1 MRVQVGK
8 TECDYAQHTE
18 ANHGKVVQALTDEL
32 RETAVQLSKL
42 QGAEKRY
49 ERLVGELEAQHE
61 EKVRSLTAELEQRDV
76 RLVEA
81 AESAERKLASAVAVK
96 VRMIESRDEKLREL
110 HAGAKEAALRLDDVR
125 AEFVEERASL
135 QAVCDERLS
144 TIRSICGR
152 LGGQPTVNRNDEEL
166 ESMQG
171 SSCTM
176 SRTAMSRRIGD
187 VLGVVGEE
195 SEISLQSLVDAL
207 IAGGYLPL
215 LWETEE
221 VWEMRMDWLEESRNE
236 LTLEWSAA
244 LAMRIRDKLT
254 ISYDKMDEL
263 RYMLSHHRVG
273 KQLRPRTW
281 KINPWTGARLF
292 FRSRSVRV
300 PAFSA
305 GPGSWPSRNCATAS
319 PWTRRV
325 GSRSE
330 VLRPRSPFSTIATK
344 PGGSSSRSTRIR
356 RSSPCWAPMARA
368 SASAA

>member
-1 MRVQVGK
+1 MGWERQQRCSGSPQVAATPATSTATSRGGRPTLAAANEALKEKLAILQEENNVLRVQVGK

-96 VRMIESRDEKLREL
+96 VRMVESRDEKLREL

-152 LGGQPTVNRNDEEL
+152 LGGQPTVNRNDKEL

-176 SRTAMSRRIGD
+176 SRTAMSR
-187 VLGVVGEE
+187 
-195 SEISLQSLVDAL
+195 
-207 IAGGYLPL
+207 
-215 LWETEE
+215 
-221 VWEMRMDWLEESRNE
+221 
-236 LTLEWSAA
+236 
-244 LAMRIRDKLT
+244 
-254 ISYDKMDEL
+254 
-263 RYMLSHHRVG
+263 
-273 KQLRPRTW
+273 
-281 KINPWTGARLF
+281 
-292 FRSRSVRV
+292 
-300 PAFSA
+300 
-305 GPGSWPSRNCATAS
+305 
-319 PWTRRV
+319 
-325 GSRSE
+325 
-330 VLRPRSPFSTIATK
+330 
-344 PGGSSSRSTRIR
+344 
-356 RSSPCWAPMARA
+356 
-368 SASAA
+368 

>member
-1 MRVQVGK
+1 MLRVQVGK

-96 VRMIESRDEKLREL
+96 VRMVESRDEKLREL

-207 IAGGYLPL
+207 VAGGYLPL

-221 VWEMRMDWLEESRNE
+221 VWEMRMDWLEESRDE

-273 KQLRPRTW
+273 KQLRPRT
-281 KINPWTGARLF
+281 
-292 FRSRSVRV
+292 
-300 PAFSA
+300 
-305 GPGSWPSRNCATAS
+305 
-319 PWTRRV
+319 
-325 GSRSE
+325 
-330 VLRPRSPFSTIATK
+330 
-344 PGGSSSRSTRIR
+344 
-356 RSSPCWAPMARA
+356 
-368 SASAA
+368 